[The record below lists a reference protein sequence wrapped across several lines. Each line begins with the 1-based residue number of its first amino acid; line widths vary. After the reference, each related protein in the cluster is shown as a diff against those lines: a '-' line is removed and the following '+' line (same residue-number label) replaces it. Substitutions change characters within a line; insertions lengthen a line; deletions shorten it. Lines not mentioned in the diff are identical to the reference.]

1 MGISKSDAWTKL
13 TRNEYY
19 RDIQSMKD
27 RNADG
32 NWDGLERLE
41 KQFLA
46 QAGDNI
52 EWTKATELFI
62 KLYAEIWNE

>member
-41 KQFLA
+41 KPIFGTSWRQYRM
-46 QAGDNI
+46 D
-52 EWTKATELFI
+52 
-62 KLYAEIWNE
+62 